1 MTAPSS
7 VKLCDEVNICEYQLS
22 WAFDLQIHCD
32 DDSVA
37 AVYHGPAG
45 DQVSGAEAD
54 TWHPGDG

>member
-1 MTAPSS
+1 MS